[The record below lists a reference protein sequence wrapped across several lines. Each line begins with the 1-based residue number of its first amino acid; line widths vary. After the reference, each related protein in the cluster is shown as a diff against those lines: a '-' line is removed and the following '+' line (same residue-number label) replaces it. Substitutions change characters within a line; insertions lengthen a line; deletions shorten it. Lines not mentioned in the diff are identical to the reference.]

1 MEYPKQHKEIVSDL
15 LGGKFLLR
23 NDFNFDILKQNKD
36 FYNSFFKESF
46 NYALQI
52 ESDFAYIIS
61 QETKETL
68 SRDICIMLAVLS
80 YELDRDGKNF
90 LDQLQY
96 GIFEYIQIDQYFED
110 TTYAELVKANKQLR
124 DAESRRQFLRTLMN
138 RNIIEK
144 TGENQ
149 FMFTSA
155 VHVFIDFAKDFAL
168 GKLEQAAVSMDDDL
182 PDEEDS
188 EE

>member
-1 MEYPKQHKEIVSDL
+1 MEYPKQHREIVSDL

-23 NDFNFDILKQNKD
+23 NHFNFDILKQNKD

-61 QETKETL
+61 SETKETL
-68 SRDICIMLAVLS
+68 SRDICILLAVLS

-96 GIFEYIQIDQYFED
+96 GIFDYAQVDRYLDD

-124 DAESRRQFLRTLMN
+124 DQESRRQFLRTLMN

-144 TGENQ
+144 TGDTQ

-155 VHVFIDFAKDFAL
+155 VLVFIDFAKDFAL
-168 GKLEQAAVSMDDDL
+168 GKLEQAAVSIDDISQD
-182 PDEEDS
+182 DIDGEE
-188 EE
+188 